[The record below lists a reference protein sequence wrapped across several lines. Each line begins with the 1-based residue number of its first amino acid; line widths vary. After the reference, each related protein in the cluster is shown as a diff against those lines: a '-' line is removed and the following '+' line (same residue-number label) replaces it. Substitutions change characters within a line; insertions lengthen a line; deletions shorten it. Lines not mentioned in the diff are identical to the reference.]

1 MKPVTNSHY
10 FVCKKWAL
18 NSPGVQIVGI
28 KPLALDCL
36 ATAQN
41 NLIQV
46 RLATGGEQTLGALTL
61 GVSVVIGTRYDEHQ
75 DRHGGINGEVD

>member
-1 MKPVTNSHY
+1 
-10 FVCKKWAL
+10 
-18 NSPGVQIVGI
+18 VGI

-75 DRHGGINGEVD
+75 VRHGGINGEVD